1 MFRPEFLKLLSL
13 ISNYLH
19 SLQIYQYTHIKLF
32 THYISHSSAS
42 RKRSNSRSSTR
53 KSLYLWEFLF
63 GLLEDEECTSVI
75 TWTDKREGIFELKN
89 TEELAKL
96 WGTVKNRP
104 RMDKS
109 KLIRAIRTYY
119 ERGMLKKV
127 KVCNF

>member
-1 MFRPEFLKLLSL
+1 MPKLD
-13 ISNYLH
+13 YLFE
-19 SLQIYQYTHIKLF
+19 KPC
-32 THYISHSSAS
+32 ISHVLDP

-63 GLLEDEECTSVI
+63 GLLEDDECASVI
-75 TWTDKREGIFELKN
+75 TWTNKREGIFELRN

-127 KVCNF
+127 IQAAQKGYPTLTCHCSVITRCIRI